1 MKQILNC
8 LESEMEL
15 WNLYSRKEE
24 WQPAA
29 LDKHNRFSHMQSS
42 NKNIVDPIVSRYLL
56 ENETS
61 PIYPDNKRF
70 AICLTHDVDEI
81 YVPQIHKFANAKYFA
96 KAGKIL
102 DSCKSVCSHY
112 PKNKRSP
119 YWNFNQIIELE
130 EKYGA
135 TSSFYFMATD
145 KDILRFRYDI
155 EDLNGE
161 LGTIADRG
169 WEVGLHGGYYAYNDF
184 EEIVLEKNRIE
195 EVLGKKVV
203 GYRNHYLRF
212 QYPLTMEC
220 LEKAGFLYDTTLGY
234 ESMIGFRNGM
244 CHPFHPYNPHTNE
257 LMNIIEIPMALMD
270 GALFTM
276 TTRFDDAW
284 QHVKQMIDTVSEL
297 NGVLCVNWHSNDFN
311 CPFKENWVK
320 MYERILDYGYQMGA
334 WMTNGNNIAN
344 YVKGMNI

>member
-1 MKQILNC
+1 MDITTDLKNKP
-8 LESEMEL
+8 EL
-15 WNLYSRKEE
+15 WDIYSRKEE
-24 WQPAA
+24 IEPYTP
-29 LDKHNRFSHMQSS
+29 DKHNRFTAAQSQ
-42 NKNIVDPIVSRYLL
+42 NKNIANPIVSEYLTN
-56 ENETS
+56 NEFS
-61 PIYPDNKRF
+61 ISYPDDKKF
-70 AICLTHDVDEI
+70 AICLTHDVDEL
-81 YVPQIHKFANAKYFA
+81 YVPRIHKLANAKYFA
-96 KAGKIL
+96 GKGKFL
-102 DSCKSVCSHY
+102 SSCKGLVSGSQ
-112 PKNKRSP
+112 KNKKSP
-119 YWNFNQIIELE
+119 YWNFSQIMDLE

-161 LGTIADRG
+161 LGNIADRG
-169 WEVGLHGGYYAYNDF
+169 WEVGLHGGYYAYNDINEISF
-184 EEIVLEKNRIE
+184 EKKRIE

-212 QYPLTMEC
+212 QYPLTLEL

-234 ESMIGFRNGM
+234 ESVIGFRNGM
-244 CHPFHPYNPHTNE
+244 CHPYHPYNPNKNE
-257 LMNIIEIPMALMD
+257 LMNIIELPMAIMD
-270 GALFTM
+270 GALFSM
-276 TTRFDDAW
+276 TSDFDNAW
-284 QHVKQMIDTVSEL
+284 IIVKQMIDTVAEL
-297 NGVLCVNWHSNDFN
+297 HGVLCVNWHSNDFN